1 MCKVFWVV
9 DSCRQL
15 SAAAQRSSNSKLS
28 EVEFPILE
36 QRVTKWVVHSMNSRV
51 LHFPHGSFLK
61 QGSQYYVVLL
71 IDKRMYSTG
80 VFVHPS
86 RGGWRPQ
93 FSTTRNNDAIDHT
106 ARTFDGV
113 FSSTVTNPY
122 SSAPIDTFLRHNIE
136 VGKGT
141 SFDRQTLLQTRNEIG
156 DSKSTGYRVHFVT
169 VNCVDKSVI

>member
-1 MCKVFWVV
+1 
-9 DSCRQL
+9 
-15 SAAAQRSSNSKLS
+15 
-28 EVEFPILE
+28 
-36 QRVTKWVVHSMNSRV
+36 MNSRV

-141 SFDRQTLLQTRNEIG
+141 PFDRQTLLQTRQMKLETRKVQGIEFILRLWIVWTKVWFNYFHHLSFWKLICN
-156 DSKSTGYRVHFVT
+156 YVVHE
-169 VNCVDKSVI
+169 